1 MVDFGDGEGDYWI
14 CGERE
19 ERIRR
24 EEMQQKTRA
33 KGETEKKKQNKIP
46 RHSCILV
53 LTKNKKLRSS

>member
-1 MVDFGDGEGDYWI
+1 VTGREIVGYV
-14 CGERE
+14 GERE

-24 EEMQQKTRA
+24 EEMQQQRTLA

>member
-24 EEMQQKTRA
+24 EEMQQKTRR
-33 KGETEKKKQNKIP
+33 KEKRRTKQNKSYST
-46 RHSCILV
+46 HV
-53 LTKNKKLRSS
+53 SSP